1 MKYWTE
7 WGGTVIP
14 KSRYF
19 TPEVSKSGK
28 YAYYRFPA
36 SWIIG
41 ETCNIEPTKTGAV
54 VTFPGSIELIGQA
67 KRAKGNRVD
76 YKAAKV
82 AAGILPFRK
91 YRLDQFEDRLEI
103 TWRDE

>member
-1 MKYWTE
+1 M
-7 WGGTVIP
+7 IP
-14 KSRYF
+14 ESRYY
-19 TPEVSKSGK
+19 TPEYTSKSKK
-28 YAYYRFPA
+28 YVYYRL
-36 SWIIG
+36 WGEWTIG
-41 ETCNIEPTKTGAV
+41 ETCNIEPTKTGAII
-54 VTFPGSIELIGQA
+54 TFPGVIKLVGQA
-67 KRAKGNRVD
+67 KRANGHKID